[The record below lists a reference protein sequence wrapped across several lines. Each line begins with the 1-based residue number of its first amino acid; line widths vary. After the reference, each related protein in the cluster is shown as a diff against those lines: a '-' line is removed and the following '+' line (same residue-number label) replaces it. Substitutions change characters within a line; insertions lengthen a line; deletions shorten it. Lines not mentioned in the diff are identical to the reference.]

1 MTLDMGVQADAND
14 KDLMT
19 PRLTEYELT
28 MMADAAAVT
37 GPVDQ
42 HKQIY
47 PLGNYSGSFPSHHL
61 MQHLSVEMDD
71 KI

>member
-47 PLGNYSGSFPSHHL
+47 PLENYSGSFPSHHL
-61 MQHLSVEMDD
+61 IQDLSIEVEN
-71 KI
+71 